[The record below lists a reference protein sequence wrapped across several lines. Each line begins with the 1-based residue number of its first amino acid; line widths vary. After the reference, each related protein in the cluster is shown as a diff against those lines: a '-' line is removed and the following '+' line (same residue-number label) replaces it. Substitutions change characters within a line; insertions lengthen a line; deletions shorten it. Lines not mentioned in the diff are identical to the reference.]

1 MGMTGDGVAAVTVVE
16 DFDAFYRSEFRSMV
30 ALAASV
36 GGGSAA
42 EDLAQ
47 EAMVRAHRNWHRVGA
62 YDNPGTWVRRVT
74 INLATS
80 TARRRAAELRA
91 KVRLR
96 NRARPTL
103 VAPDPVHDPV
113 WAAVAQ
119 LPPQQRAAIA
129 LHYLEDRSVADIAEI
144 LECTPSTAKNHLH
157 KGRTRLAQVL
167 EGGTDD

>member
-1 MGMTGDGVAAVTVVE
+1 MTGDPVAAVSVVE
-16 DFDAFYRSEFRSMV
+16 DFDAFYRREFRAMV

-36 GGGSAA
+36 GGGAAA

-47 EAMVRAHRNWHRVGA
+47 EAMVRAHRNWNRVGG

-91 KVRLR
+91 KMRLR
-96 NRARPTL
+96 SRAQPVL
-103 VAPDPVHDPV
+103 AAPDPVHDPV

-144 LECTPSTAKNHLH
+144 LECSPSTARVHLH

-167 EGGTDD
+167 EGATDD

>member
-1 MGMTGDGVAAVTVVE
+1 
-16 DFDAFYRSEFRSMV
+16 
-30 ALAASV
+30 
-36 GGGSAA
+36 
-42 EDLAQ
+42 
-47 EAMVRAHRNWHRVGA
+47 
-62 YDNPGTWVRRVT
+62 
-74 INLATS
+74 
-80 TARRRAAELRA
+80 
-91 KVRLR
+91 
-96 NRARPTL
+96 
-103 VAPDPVHDPV
+103 V